1 MQNQGDRTNPNAFRF
16 VMFVRFKIVKWSAET
31 QPPPCYCWTI
41 ATGAVIKAKDTESAQ
56 IVGPQGIRVKLK
68 IMRFWISTVFLQGG
82 NRAFF
87 ANINSA
93 EPNIFHQKSQIRSSL
108 HASGTNAKFIRFLW
122 HNLNQVPQNSMQD
135 SQCWS
140 LIHPYV
146 RPRSSILAWPI
157 ATPNKTNMDLACAI
171 AACFPWYWTFCF
183 VPFHLWFHPSFGNV
197 RVARCIRHDQEFL
210 DPSKMQADGPGRMQW
225 SHAN

>member
-1 MQNQGDRTNPNAFRF
+1 MKRRNPTTTLLLLDNCDWCRHQGKRYGIRTNRRAAGYPRETEDNA
-16 VMFVRFKIVKWSAET
+16 ILDID
-31 QPPPCYCWTI
+31 C
-41 ATGAVIKAKDTESAQ
+41 
-56 IVGPQGIRVKLK
+56 
-68 IMRFWISTVFLQGG
+68 
-82 NRAFF
+82 FF
-87 ANINSA
+87 ARWESGLLCQQINSA

-108 HASGTNAKFIRFLW
+108 HASGTNAKLIRFLW
-122 HNLNQVPQNSMQD
+122 HNLNQVPQNSMQN

-157 ATPNKTNMDLACAI
+157 ATPNKTNMDLACTI

-183 VPFHLWFHPSFGNV
+183 VPFHSWFHPSFGNV

-210 DPSKMQADGPGRMQW
+210 GPSKMQADGPGRMQW